1 MYSKIRKKTSTKK
14 KKSRQNNPKRKKT
27 RHNKSRKHSQAG
39 HTLYSKPITLIFEHA
54 LTNDRVLKSRPTS
67 KNIPLKNVI
76 DDINRQLEYHQN
88 IDPIDI
94 TQLYK
99 YDDDNVLDIHKTL
112 SQLHLQ
118 NNDKIIYITNNNT
131 TISSI
136 KRQPLKYSCLKH
148 LGLIFYVKIT
158 YTFNIGPPIYIYLG
172 IGYGRGP
179 LYPPPNII
187 IITKEDIQE
196 KNLCKHPLI
205 QAFRTKHKHSNT
217 HGIFRVLPGRHINP
231 IRQTYTIDEDNIPEG
246 YSNINPPG
254 PNHLR
259 MNHSLKHWVEVEKY
273 RYILSQKKP
282 MPVGNYVDDIATQYI
297 GFKQDSITSQEKIN
311 KILDDINRY

>member
-1 MYSKIRKKTSTKK
+1 MYSKTRKKTRT
-14 KKSRQNNPKRKKT
+14 KRKKT

-39 HTLYSKPITLIFEHA
+39 HTLYSKPITLVFEHA
-54 LTNDRVLKSRPTS
+54 LTNDRVLKSQPTS
-67 KNIPLKNVI
+67 KNTPLKNVI
-76 DDINRQLEYHQN
+76 DDINRQLEYHQD

-99 YDDDNVLDIHKTL
+99 YDDDKVLDIHKTL

-136 KRQPLKYSCLKH
+136 KRQSLKYSCLKH

-217 HGIFRVLPGRHINP
+217 HSIFRVLPGRHINP

-282 MPVGNYVDDIATQYI
+282 MPVGHYVDDIATQYI

-311 KILDDINRY
+311 EILDDINRY